1 MANNDEHALLLGEI
15 KGKLEMLMDSV
26 GNLAD
31 GTQRLDD
38 RLGKLETRAAA
49 HGALAGGVISVGLA
63 LIIEKVKAVTGVGP
77 G

>member
-15 KGKLEMLMDSV
+15 KGKLEIINNNV
-26 GNLAD
+26 NALAD
-31 GTQRLDD
+31 GTQRLDE

-63 LIIEKVKAVTGVGP
+63 LIIEKIKSMTGTG
-77 G
+77 GA

>member
-15 KGKLEMLMDSV
+15 KGKLDMLASNV
-26 GNLAD
+26 GDLAD

-38 RLGKLETRAAA
+38 RLGRLETRAAA
-49 HGALAGGVISVGLA
+49 HGALAGGLISVGLA

-77 G
+77 S

>member
-1 MANNDEHALLLGEI
+1 MGNNDEHALLLGEI
-15 KGKLEMLMDSV
+15 KGKLEMLADSV

-31 GTQRLDD
+31 GTQRLDE

-63 LIIEKVKAVTGVGP
+63 LIVEKLKSVTGVGP